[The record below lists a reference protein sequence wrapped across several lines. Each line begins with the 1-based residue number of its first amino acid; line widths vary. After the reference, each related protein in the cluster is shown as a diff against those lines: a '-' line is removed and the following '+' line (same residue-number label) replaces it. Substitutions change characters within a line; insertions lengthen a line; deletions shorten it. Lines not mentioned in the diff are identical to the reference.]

1 MQIVR
6 VIERANLAEDVVVAV
21 RDLILD
27 GEVRDGERLNEVQLA
42 ERLGVSRTPLR
53 EALQRLVSDGFVAQI
68 PRRGFFVRSL
78 TAGEAEQI
86 YPIRAILDPEALALA
101 GLPSAPTIK
110 ALERLN
116 RRVVEASRSTGYPEP
131 VDPLEVIALDEAW
144 HRQLLGHCPNQV
156 LLELIEGFM
165 ARTRR
170 YEVAYFR
177 ETEHVEIAGEEHRR
191 ILESLEAGDLDA
203 ACRRLRQ
210 NMQSAVGPILSWL
223 GRRHLHGDSR

>member
-1 MQIVR
+1 MP
-6 VIERANLAEDVVVAV
+6 VIERANLADDVVTAV

-27 GEVRDGERLNEVQLA
+27 GEVMDGERLNEVRLA

-53 EALQRLVSDGFVAQI
+53 EALQRLVADGFVAQV
-68 PRRGFFVRSL
+68 PRRGFFVRPLSL
-78 TAGEAEQI
+78 DEAEQI

-101 GLPSAPTIK
+101 GLPPASTIE
-110 ALERLN
+110 ALTRLN
-116 RRVVEASRSTGYPEP
+116 GKLARAGEP
-131 VDPLEVIALDEAW
+131 LKVIALDEEW
-144 HRQLLGHCPNQV
+144 HRRLLEHCPNRV
-156 LLELIEGFM
+156 LLDLIESFM

-177 ETEHVEIAGEEHRR
+177 ETEHVEVAGEEHRR

-210 NMQSAVGPILSWL
+210 NMQTAVDPILAWL
-223 GRRHLHGDSR
+223 GRRTLRGVLR

>member
-1 MQIVR
+1 MQIVQA
-6 VIERANLAEDVVVAV
+6 IERANLADDVAAAV

-27 GEVRDGERLNEVQLA
+27 GEVPDGERLNEVRLA

-53 EALQRLVSDGFVAQI
+53 EALQRLVSDGFVAQV

-78 TAGEAEQI
+78 SLDEAEQI

-101 GLPSAPTIK
+101 GLPSAATIE
-110 ALERLN
+110 ALRRLN
-116 RRVVEASRSTGYPEP
+116 RQIVAAGRPM
-131 VDPLEVIALDEAW
+131 DPRELIGLDESW
-144 HRQLLGHCPNQV
+144 HRLLIGHCPNRV
-156 LLELIEGFM
+156 LLELIESFM

-191 ILESLEAGDLDA
+191 ILESLAAGDLDA
-203 ACRRLRQ
+203 ARRKLRQ
-210 NMQSAVGPILSWL
+210 NMQTAVAPIRTWL
-223 GRRHLHGDSR
+223 GRRPSPGALR